1 VRVDLDK
8 EAFAAHVAAALG
20 ELYSASR
27 MPVLALRR
35 NGEIVAAN
43 PSAVAKYGYSEA
55 EFTAMRIHDL
65 VTDGRNLD
73 AEIARVLLDEATVLT
88 RRPHR
93 KKDGGIIYVLPCA
106 SRCSVRDAAGEP
118 LLISFLQDV
127 TLLDAA
133 ETRERLAREDAAD
146 LQAWTRA
153 LRAELLAADRLA
165 TIGRLAA
172 GVAHEVNNPAALVLL
187 NLGLLR
193 DRALGS
199 DARSEDARHLLDDSI
214 EAMGRIR
221 DIVNDIKGFAG
232 ERSRER
238 VDLSRLAAGVVRMTQ
253 LEADGGANVDAMFE
267 PEVFAKVRGSRLS
280 QVLVNLLL
288 NAAQAVPTDSPS
300 AASGGAGKQ
309 SGAPAKA
316 TRPPKI
322 LLRTFRAGGQ
332 ACIEV
337 SDCGPG
343 VPSQLAERIFEP
355 FFTTRASSG
364 GTGLGLWLARG
375 IVEEE
380 GGTLALSERP
390 GGGAVFRVSLPAA
403 SSP

>member
-1 VRVDLDK
+1 MDLDK

-35 NGEIVAAN
+35 SGEIVAAN

-106 SRCSVRDAAGEP
+106 SRCSVLDAAGEP

-133 ETRERLAREDAAD
+133 ETRERQAREDAAD
-146 LQAWTRA
+146 LQAWSRA

-193 DRALGS
+193 DRTIGS
-199 DARSEDARHLLDDSI
+199 DARSEEARHLLDDSI

-288 NAAQAVPTDSPS
+288 NAAQAVPTESPN
-300 AASGGAGKQ
+300 AASGAEGKP
-309 SGAPAKA
+309 SGAPAMPA
-316 TRPPKI
+316 RAPRI

-337 SDCGPG
+337 SDSGPG

>member
-1 VRVDLDK
+1 MGHDK
-8 EAFAAHVAAALG
+8 EAFAAEVAAALG

-27 MPVLALRR
+27 MPVLVLRR
-35 NGEIVAAN
+35 SGEIVAAN
-43 PSAVAKYGYSEA
+43 ATAIAKYGYSEQ

-73 AEIARVLLDEATVLT
+73 AEIERVILDDGSILT

-93 KKDGGIIYVLPCA
+93 KKDGGVIYVLPSA
-106 SRCSVRDAAGEP
+106 FRCSVKDAAGEP
-118 LLISFLQDV
+118 LLVSFLQDV
-127 TLLDAA
+127 TSLDAA
-133 ETRERLAREDAAD
+133 EARERRAREDAAD
-146 LQAWTRA
+146 LEARSRA

-172 GVAHEVNNPAALVLL
+172 GVAHEVNNPAALVML
-187 NLGLLR
+187 NLGRLR
-193 DRALGS
+193 ARASGS
-199 DARSEDARHLLDDSI
+199 DPRSEEERPLLDDSL

-253 LEADGGANVDAMFE
+253 LEADGGSNVDALFE
-267 PEVFAKVRGSRLS
+267 PEVFARVRGSRLS
-280 QVLVNLLL
+280 QVLINLLL
-288 NAAQAVPTDSPS
+288 NAAQAVPSESS
-300 AASGGAGKQ
+300 AAVPAES
-309 SGAPAKA
+309 AP
-316 TRPPKI
+316 RI
-322 LLRTFRAGGQ
+322 LLRTFHAGGQ

-337 SDCGPG
+337 SDRGPG
-343 VPSQLAERIFEP
+343 VPPQLAERIFEP
-355 FFTTRASSG
+355 FFTTRAGLG

-403 SSP
+403 ATP